1 MGGASMQ
8 IAVEVPKDINLNIFS
23 EKDKP
28 KVVDI
33 NLGIY
38 SIILEK
44 SGLPQ

>member
-33 NLGIY
+33 DLGIC

-44 SGLPQ
+44 